1 MTFRVLQI
9 SDTHLSRERP
19 FFDVNFDAVVRH
31 VETTAPDLVINTG
44 DLALDAP
51 GRPDDLR
58 HARERHARLA
68 APLRTI
74 PGNHDIGDNPY
85 PGRTPK
91 QPVTAATLAV
101 WRDLFGPDWWTMD
114 VPGWRFVA
122 IDAQLLG
129 TGLPDEAEQ
138 WDFLGDALAGTDGRK
153 VALWTHKPLFVGTPD
168 ATPEPDFRY
177 LPVAERRRLSAM
189 FEGVDLRLVA
199 CGHAHQHVHARHGA
213 AAHVWAPATA
223 FVLPDRIQSRVGEKL
238 CGVVEYV
245 FGTDDVTVRVVA
257 PPGIRD
263 LDITDHPGAYGPI
276 APIDPVPAPAP
287 AG

>member
-31 VETTAPDLVINTG
+31 VEATAPDLVINTG
-44 DLALDAP
+44 DLALDGPA
-51 GRPDDLR
+51 RPDDLR
-58 HARERHARLA
+58 HAHARHAGLS

-101 WRDLFGPDWWTMD
+101 WRDLFGPDWWAMD

-129 TGLPDEAEQ
+129 TGLADEAEQ
-138 WDFLGDALAGTDGRK
+138 WAFLADALAGAGDAK
-153 VALWTHKPLFVGTPD
+153 VALWTHKPLFVDDPD
-168 ATPEPDFRY
+168 RAPAPDFRY
-177 LPVAERRRLSAM
+177 LPVAERRRLTAM
-189 FEGVDLRLVA
+189 LDGVDLRLVA
-199 CGHAHQHVHARHGA
+199 CGHAHQHVHVRHGS

-245 FGTDDVTVRVVA
+245 FDADDVTVRLVA
-257 PPGIRD
+257 PDGIRD

-276 APIDPVPAPAP
+276 APIDPVPAT